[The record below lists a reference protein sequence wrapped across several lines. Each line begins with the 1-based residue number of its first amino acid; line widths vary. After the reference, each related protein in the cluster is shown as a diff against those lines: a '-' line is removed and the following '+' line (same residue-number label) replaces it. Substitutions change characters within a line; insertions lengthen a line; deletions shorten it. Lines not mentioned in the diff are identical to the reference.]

1 MTTRARGTTRTSQPK
16 AKIPHQICWED
27 VKEGDAIPPVD
38 FNLTVQRMVMSA
50 GSNRDFATI
59 HHNPTMG
66 KAAGSPDMFL
76 NNVSCL
82 QLWERVI
89 SDWIG
94 IHGRV
99 KKVSF
104 RIMHFHAAGDVVH
117 VAGKVAKKWQENG
130 LNLLELEMQS
140 DTPRMPGMTGSVV
153 VALPSKANP
162 TATPHW
168 NAQGVAV

>member
-1 MTTRARGTTRTSQPK
+1 MTTRTRRTTRTAQPK
-16 AKIPHQICWED
+16 VSIPTQICWED
-27 VKEGDAIPPVD
+27 VKEGEEIPSVD

-82 QLWERVI
+82 QLWDRVI

-94 IHGRV
+94 AYGRV

-104 RIMHFHAAGDVVH
+104 RITHFHAAGDVVH
-117 VAGKVAKKWQENG
+117 THGKVIKKWKENG
-130 LNLLELEMQS
+130 LNLLELEMAS
-140 DTPRMPGMTGSVV
+140 ETPRMTGMTGSAV

-168 NAQGVAV
+168 NEKGVAV

>member
-1 MTTRARGTTRTSQPK
+1 MTTRSRATTTTK
-16 AKIPHQICWED
+16 AKVPAQLCWED
-27 VKEGDAIPPVD
+27 VKEGDEIPPVD

-50 GSNRDFATI
+50 ASNRDFATI
-59 HHNPTMG
+59 HHNTTMG
-66 KAAGSPDMFL
+66 KGAGSPDMFL

-94 IHGRV
+94 VSGRV

-104 RIMHFHAAGDVVH
+104 RITHFHAAGDIIH
-117 VAGKVAKKWQENG
+117 THGKVIKKWKENG
-130 LNLLELEMQS
+130 LNLIEAELASE
-140 DTPRMPGMTGSVV
+140 TPRMTGMTGSAVI
-153 VALPSKANP
+153 ALPSKANP

-168 NAQGVAV
+168 NTQGVAV

>member
-1 MTTRARGTTRTSQPK
+1 MATSSKVETPQLL
-16 AKIPHQICWED
+16 WDD
-27 VKEGDAIPPVD
+27 VNEGDELPAVD

-50 GSNRDFATI
+50 ASNRDFATI
-59 HHNPTMG
+59 HHNTTMG

-94 IHGRV
+94 VYGRV

-104 RIMHFHAAGDVVH
+104 RITHFHAAGDIVKTS
-117 VAGKVAKKWQENG
+117 GKVIKKWQENG
-130 LNLLELEMQS
+130 LNLIEADLVSE
-140 DTPRMPGMTGSVV
+140 TPRMTGMTGSAVI
-153 VALPSKANP
+153 ALPTKANP
-162 TATPHW
+162 TATPRW
-168 NAQGVAV
+168 DAQGVAV